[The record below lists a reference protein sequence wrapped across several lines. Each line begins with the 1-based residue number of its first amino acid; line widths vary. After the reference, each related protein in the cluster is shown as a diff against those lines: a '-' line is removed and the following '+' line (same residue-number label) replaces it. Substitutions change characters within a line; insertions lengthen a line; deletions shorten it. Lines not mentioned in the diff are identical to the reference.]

1 MPLEGIPPSGQVL
14 PPHHLLEAA
23 ALAALESKLEH
34 HSQIKKLEHN
44 EKAKAE
50 SNETDK
56 EGKNPASGR
65 YNKERETSQ
74 NQSLV
79 DKPKILK
86 YTIKYNEI
94 TELVELID
102 LKTQKVIQTINPKDL
117 IALIAEL
124 KYTSGLFVDN
134 QI

>member
-14 PPHHLLEAA
+14 PSHQLAEAA

-50 SNETDK
+50 NNETNK

-65 YNKERETSQ
+65 YNREKEAQ
-74 NQSLV
+74 KQALY

-86 YTIKYNEI
+86 YTIKYNEV

-102 LKTQKVIQTINPKDL
+102 LKTQKVIQTINPADL

-134 QI
+134 EI